1 MPDLETDEEAA
12 KQTADS
18 YKQKKYNYDDIMK
31 NLKDKILDLE
41 TELKDSKLSN
51 EKKKK
56 HIIIFKNI
64 MIC

>member
-1 MPDLETDEEAA
+1 MPDIETEEEAA
-12 KQTADS
+12 KRTADF
-18 YKQKKYNYDDIMK
+18 YKHKKGNYDNIIK

-51 EKKKK
+51 EKKQ
-56 HIIIFKNI
+56 HYIIIFKNI